1 MGKTNYAELK
11 TEAKEMAKQ
20 LRYVDEASRKMVE
33 RAKSEKIKIVWDRY
47 EEMQPQCGFGQLGIC
62 CRICSMG
69 PCRIDP
75 FGEGPQTGICGA
87 NADTIA
93 ARNLIRM
100 VAAGAAAHSDHGRD
114 IAHTLKLVANSKSQD
129 YTVKD
134 EQKLKDVAERFGV
147 ETKNKD
153 VKQIAAELSEVIM
166 NEFGKQEGTLISAT
180 AYAPPARVETWKRA
194 GVMPR
199 SIDREIVEVMHRTHM
214 GVDVDYRNLMKH
226 AIRTSLSDGWGGS
239 LIATELSDILFQ
251 GPEPIRFSANLGV
264 LDKDQVN
271 IIVHGHEPTLSDI
284 IVSVSQEK
292 ELIKMAKD
300 KGAKGINLAGM
311 CCTGNEILMRHGIAV
326 AGNFLQQELAVIT
339 GAVDAMIVDVQCIMP
354 ALSSLCNCF
363 HTKLITTSPKCKME
377 GVEHIEFHEDK
388 AVETA
393 RKIIKT
399 AIDNF
404 PRRGKKI
411 LIPKEKEKA
420 IGGFTTEN
428 IFHILGGKYRSTY
441 RPLNNAIIEGR
452 LRGAAG
458 VVGCNNPKI
467 QHDYGH
473 ITMIKELIKNDIPVV
488 TTGCN
493 AIAAAKAGLLRPEA
507 AALCGKG
514 LQEICETVGIPPVL
528 HVGSCVDNSRILTIL
543 AAIVAEGGLGDDIS
557 DLPGAG
563 AAPEWMS
570 EKAVSIGMYFV
581 ASGVFTVI
589 ATPLP
594 VLGSKKLTKYLTDDI
609 EKETGGKWA
618 FEEDPVKAA
627 HLMIRHIDRKR
638 AALKLKPM
646 MYEQEFKPE

>member
-1 MGKTNYAELK
+1 MAAEPRSIDK
-11 TEAKEMAKQ
+11 
-20 LRYVDEASRKMVE
+20 ASQKMIQ
-33 RAKSEKIKIVWDRY
+33 RAAEENINTVWDRY
-47 EEMQPQCGFGQLGIC
+47 DAMQPQCGFGTLGIC
-62 CRICSMG
+62 CRNCSMG

-75 FGEGPQTGICGA
+75 FGEGPQAGICGA

-100 VAAGAAAHSDHGRD
+100 VAGGAAAHSDHGRD
-114 IAHTLKLVANSKSQD
+114 IAHTLKLVVDGKGKD

-134 EQKLKDVAERFGV
+134 EKKLKEVATRYGV
-147 ETKNKD
+147 DTEGKD
-153 VKQIAAELSEVIM
+153 LMQIAAELSDMVM
-166 NEFGKQEGTLISAT
+166 KEFGKQEGTLTSAEV
-180 AYAPPARVETWKRA
+180 YAPPARVKVWEKA

-199 SIDREIVEVMHRTHM
+199 SIDREIVEVMHRTHV

-226 AIRTSLSDGWGGS
+226 AMRTSLSDGWGGS

-284 IVSVSQEK
+284 IVSVSQEE

-311 CCTGNEILMRHGIAV
+311 CCTGNEILMRHGIPV

-339 GAVDAMIVDVQCIMP
+339 GAVEAMIVDVQCIMP

-393 RKIIKT
+393 RRILKK

-404 PRRGKKI
+404 LNRGKKVQ
-411 LIPKEKEKA
+411 IPDEKEKA
-420 IGGFTTEN
+420 IGGFTTEVVFN
-428 IFHILGGKYRSTY
+428 ILGGKYRGTY
-441 RPLNNAIIEGR
+441 RPLNNGIIEGR

-493 AIAAAKAGLLRPEA
+493 AIAAAKAGLMRPEA
-507 AALCGKG
+507 ASMCGKG

-570 EKAVSIGMYFV
+570 EKAVSIAMYFV

-594 VLGSKKLTKYLTDDI
+594 VLGSDKLTKYLTDDM
-609 EKETGGKWA
+609 EKEIGGKWA
-618 FEEDPVKAA
+618 FEADPVKAA
-627 HLMIRHIDRKR
+627 HMMIRHIDKKRK
-638 AALKLKPM
+638 ALKLKPM
-646 MYEQEFKPE
+646 MYEQAYKGEE